1 MTEPNLDSPQRH
13 PSRDGENG
21 ATMRA
26 ANGSS
31 CAVKLPVFEGPL
43 DLLLHLI
50 RSNEVDIADIPISLI
65 SDQYLRYLDLMQILD
80 IDVAADYLVMAATLA
95 YIKSRMLLPPDPDA
109 DDADEGEDPRA
120 ELARRLAE
128 YTVFREA
135 AEELARRPLLGRD
148 VFSGMADRSGIPQA
162 EPVLEA
168 SLWGLLEAMKRVL
181 DSIPDEPRHHQ
192 VSRETLTVQD
202 RMIHVMDLL
211 GQRIGDAVLF
221 EDLFGDL
228 VLTRLRVVLTF
239 LAVLELAK
247 IQAIRIFQNMN
258 EQGLP
263 FGPVRIRAS
272 VERDAA
278 SDALA

>member
-1 MTEPNLDSPQRH
+1 MTEPNLDSPQSDH
-13 PSRDGENG
+13 GQPGNG
-21 ATMRA
+21 A
-26 ANGSS
+26 S

-65 SDQYLRYLDLMQILD
+65 SDQYLRYLDLMRMLD
-80 IDVAADYLVMAATLA
+80 IDLAADYLLMAATLA

-109 DDADEGEDPRA
+109 DDAEEGADPRA

-128 YTVFREA
+128 YAVFVEA
-135 AEELARRPLLGRD
+135 AQELGGRPLLGRD
-148 VFSGMADRSGIPQA
+148 VYRGWPDTSAIPQG

-181 DSIPDEPRHHQ
+181 ESIPDAPLHHEI
-192 VSRETLTVQD
+192 VRETITVQD
-202 RMIHVMDLL
+202 CMIRVMDLL
-211 GQRIGDAVLF
+211 GERPGDAVLF
-221 EDLFGDL
+221 EDLFSDAP
-228 VLTRLRVVLTF
+228 LTRQRVVLTF
-239 LAVLELAK
+239 LAMLELAK
-247 IQAIRIFQNMN
+247 IQAIRIFQNATQ
-258 EQGLP
+258 QGQP
-263 FGPVRIRAS
+263 FGPLRVRAA